1 MGQNPFNGV
10 DVCSFGT
17 IMVGAAATIEPLK
30 EHLPHYEQR
39 LANLFGAGVQ
49 ACYRGPQLYD
59 APETK
64 ELVEKWVNFYKK
76 HREIL
81 DSDIIHLR
89 RPNGRDWDGILHV
102 NPEGEEKGLIM
113 LYNPLEKS
121 ITREI
126 KIPVYYTGLHQN
138 VLLEDKFGNTQ
149 NLSVNRNYEITI
161 KVTIPEKGYNFF
173 VLK

>member
-1 MGQNPFNGV
+1 
-10 DVCSFGT
+10 
-17 IMVGAAATIEPLK
+17 
-30 EHLPHYEQR
+30 
-39 LANLFGAGVQ
+39 
-49 ACYRGPQLYD
+49 
-59 APETK
+59 
-64 ELVEKWVNFYKK
+64 
-76 HREIL
+76 
-81 DSDIIHLR
+81 
-89 RPNGRDWDGILHV
+89 
-102 NPEGEEKGLIM
+102 M